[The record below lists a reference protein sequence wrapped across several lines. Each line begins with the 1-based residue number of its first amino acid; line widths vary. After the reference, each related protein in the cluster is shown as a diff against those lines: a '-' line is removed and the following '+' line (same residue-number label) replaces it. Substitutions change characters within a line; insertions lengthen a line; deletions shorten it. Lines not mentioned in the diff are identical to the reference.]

1 MPPMQNFA
9 SGRRRKHDAIKLD
22 AVRKHSA
29 CGRKMSRAA
38 DRSRSSASRQRR
50 HHQRVVNGRCVVA
63 VEIDDVRV
71 PEILITYGFLAADA
85 GENRAEIGR
94 ASRD

>member
-1 MPPMQNFA
+1 
-9 SGRRRKHDAIKLD
+9 
-22 AVRKHSA
+22 
-29 CGRKMSRAA
+29 MSRAA

-94 ASRD
+94 AIARLIEDLVAADASAHDQ